1 MSKRSSTPKTTQ
13 SKKAKAVAEALEAF
27 ESVTATCVFGSRPAR
42 GETYIKFGWT
52 VGQSGEHQG
61 KQGKNLIMEFT
72 LIEREWEGIE
82 KTVFDRIAGH
92 TGHWF
97 SKAKKI
103 NFCKVKTPEVANMIL
118 LLLKEKCPKSSAGW
132 PLELKA
138 PEGYMSPVMKVIKV
152 PELEVVG
159 KPKLEYP
166 MLFLVSEK
174 GDTFTIK
181 EALKTNFDADY
192 GDIEFGGKV
201 KPAWFMPVNEISD
214 DAEKGLVAWLKKH
227 GFETTLID
235 LCD

>member
-1 MSKRSSTPKTTQ
+1 MSSKRSSATPKTTQ

-118 LLLKEKCPKSSAGW
+118 LLLKEIPEVISGVAFGVEGAGRLYVSGYEGHQSSGARGSW
-132 PLELKA
+132 QA
-138 PEGYMSPVMKVIKV
+138 KV
-152 PELEVVG
+152 
-159 KPKLEYP
+159 
-166 MLFLVSEK
+166 
-174 GDTFTIK
+174 
-181 EALKTNFDADY
+181 
-192 GDIEFGGKV
+192 
-201 KPAWFMPVNEISD
+201 
-214 DAEKGLVAWLKKH
+214 
-227 GFETTLID
+227 
-235 LCD
+235 